1 MGLTAC
7 CQQKKI
13 YIFAFPTHKPFT
25 LIQQSFAAYIKDY
38 TKAEHAQLEK
48 LLIGMIRSIRS
59 PEHYLVLLEM
69 FYGYYHALELKMDQY
84 LTNEKI
90 PDLAERR
97 KSAAI
102 LQDIHDLGGLPPAQV
117 LAAAIPR
124 IQSYPQALGAAYVL
138 EGSTLGGVIIA
149 RMIREQLQLSTP
161 EGFTFFNGYG
171 HAVQQMWRKFHSY
184 MDAITDDAAREQAAN
199 AARETF
205 LKFNDWAKRYESIL
219 KV

>member
-1 MGLTAC
+1 L
-7 CQQKKI
+7 
-13 YIFAFPTHKPFT
+13 H
-25 LIQQSFAAYIKDY
+25 LEQQSFAAYIKDY

-48 LLIGMIRSIRS
+48 KLIGMIRSIRS
-59 PEHYLVLLEM
+59 TEHYLVLLEM
-69 FYGYYHALELKMDQY
+69 FYGYYHSLELKMDQY
-84 LTNEKI
+84 LTSEKI

-102 LQDIHDLGGLPPAQV
+102 LQDIRDLGGLPPAQV
-117 LAAAIPR
+117 SAAVIPR

-149 RMIREQLQLSTP
+149 RMIREQLQLSSP
-161 EGFTFFNGYG
+161 EGFTFFTGYG
-171 HAVQQMWRKFHSY
+171 EAVQQMWRKFHSY
-184 MDAITDDAAREQAAN
+184 MNAITEEAAQQEAAD

-205 LKFNDWAKRYESIL
+205 LKFNDWTKRYESVL